1 MDKLRCLPAALIFVL
16 ITVTLLIGCAQDYE
30 VSLDVKPEGA
40 GEVTGSGIYEEGE
53 EAEVTAKPGEEY
65 EFDKWLIDEEKVSFD
80 KNYKFTIQED
90 KDLKAKFVEKE
101 YEVRLEASNGEKG
114 AMLFRDDQHRK
125 VISSAG
131 SKKFNS
137 GEKVTVEADPKEEDI
152 LFNYEFK
159 EWTKNGK
166 ELSSDKSY
174 EFEIEED
181 IVLKAHFDKRVA
193 DEDVDPALREELERL
208 SLEELGEK
216 VEGGVLK
223 LDTILEDERSLLP
236 STALTHIKVDG
247 NLIELGEFL
256 FMRDL
261 KDSAPNLAD
270 QIDADDIKYYFG
282 DNMLFSNEDIRIALE
297 ENWDELICPYFA
309 EQVEEQEA
317 ILGLLNVI
325 RDLSLSPGENKMAIG
340 MDNMGCAFR
349 IGTTGIIDMENNDF
363 YFTNISGGFHNNHN
377 WSPDSEHVA
386 YSSGRKVD
394 SYLYVDNVTE
404 KRNAYTLTPEKL
416 NSVLDQEGMKTL
428 LVRESLLTFKEL
440 TWTEDGQTLYFLTDM
455 TNVNW
460 EEGKESEIK
469 AIEWKLD
476 LQTGDFSIE
485 NVKK

>member
-174 EFEIEED
+174 ELR
-181 IVLKAHFDKRVA
+181 LKK
-193 DEDVDPALREELERL
+193 
-208 SLEELGEK
+208 
-216 VEGGVLK
+216 
-223 LDTILEDERSLLP
+223 
-236 STALTHIKVDG
+236 
-247 NLIELGEFL
+247 
-256 FMRDL
+256 
-261 KDSAPNLAD
+261 
-270 QIDADDIKYYFG
+270 
-282 DNMLFSNEDIRIALE
+282 
-297 ENWDELICPYFA
+297 
-309 EQVEEQEA
+309 
-317 ILGLLNVI
+317 
-325 RDLSLSPGENKMAIG
+325 
-340 MDNMGCAFR
+340 
-349 IGTTGIIDMENNDF
+349 
-363 YFTNISGGFHNNHN
+363 ISC
-377 WSPDSEHVA
+377 
-386 YSSGRKVD
+386 
-394 SYLYVDNVTE
+394 
-404 KRNAYTLTPEKL
+404 
-416 NSVLDQEGMKTL
+416 
-428 LVRESLLTFKEL
+428 
-440 TWTEDGQTLYFLTDM
+440 
-455 TNVNW
+455 
-460 EEGKESEIK
+460 
-469 AIEWKLD
+469 
-476 LQTGDFSIE
+476 
-485 NVKK
+485 